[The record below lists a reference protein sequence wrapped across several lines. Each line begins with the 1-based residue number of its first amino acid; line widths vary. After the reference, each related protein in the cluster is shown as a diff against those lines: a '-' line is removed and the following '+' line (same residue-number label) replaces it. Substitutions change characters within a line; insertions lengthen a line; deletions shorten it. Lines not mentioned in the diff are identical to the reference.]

1 MKQIF
6 KTEMKRAM
14 SGKGMVLSILIGTVL
29 GIAHVIREII
39 PAYRANLTNFYNEF
53 PILSPHSAVE
63 TWMAGSPSNLEGF
76 IFFLILPI
84 LASLPF
90 GTSYFEDCK
99 EGVIKN
105 IYMRTKREDYLKAKY
120 AAAFLSGG
128 IAVLVPLIFNL
139 MCSLVLLPNL
149 APLSTMGDNILTP
162 LMLFYKIFFAH
173 PMIYT
178 TFFLVVQF
186 LMAGI
191 WACVCLSVSFLSD
204 YKIVVLIFPF
214 FVQLILHVICTITNH
229 IDYSS
234 VYWVQPG
241 HGIVAWWIPVVSM
254 GIGIPVTFFVF
265 MKKGAK
271 EDVF

>member
-1 MKQIF
+1 
-6 KTEMKRAM
+6 
-14 SGKGMVLSILIGTVL
+14 
-29 GIAHVIREII
+29 
-39 PAYRANLTNFYNEF
+39 
-53 PILSPHSAVE
+53 
-63 TWMAGSPSNLEGF
+63 
-76 IFFLILPI
+76 
-84 LASLPF
+84 
-90 GTSYFEDCK
+90 
-99 EGVIKN
+99 
-105 IYMRTKREDYLKAKY
+105 
-120 AAAFLSGG
+120 
-128 IAVLVPLIFNL
+128 
-139 MCSLVLLPNL
+139 
-149 APLSTMGDNILTP
+149 MGENILTP
-162 LMLFYKIFFAH
+162 LMLFYKIFFTH

>member
-14 SGKGMVLSILIGTVL
+14 RGNGMALSILIGILIGT
-29 GIAHVIREII
+29 AHVIQEII

-149 APLSTMGDNILTP
+149 APL
-162 LMLFYKIFFAH
+162 
-173 PMIYT
+173 
-178 TFFLVVQF
+178 
-186 LMAGI
+186 
-191 WACVCLSVSFLSD
+191 
-204 YKIVVLIFPF
+204 
-214 FVQLILHVICTITNH
+214 
-229 IDYSS
+229 
-234 VYWVQPG
+234 
-241 HGIVAWWIPVVSM
+241 
-254 GIGIPVTFFVF
+254 
-265 MKKGAK
+265 
-271 EDVF
+271 

>member
-1 MKQIF
+1 
-6 KTEMKRAM
+6 
-14 SGKGMVLSILIGTVL
+14 
-29 GIAHVIREII
+29 
-39 PAYRANLTNFYNEF
+39 
-53 PILSPHSAVE
+53 
-63 TWMAGSPSNLEGF
+63 
-76 IFFLILPI
+76 
-84 LASLPF
+84 
-90 GTSYFEDCK
+90 
-99 EGVIKN
+99 
-105 IYMRTKREDYLKAKY
+105 MRTKREDYLKAKY

-162 LMLFYKIFFAH
+162 LMLFYKIFFTH

-178 TFFLVVQF
+178 TFFLVLQF

-241 HGIVAWWIPVVSM
+241 HGIIAWWIPVVYLV
-254 GIGIPVTFFVF
+254 IGISVTFFVF
-265 MKKGAK
+265 MKKGVR

>member
-1 MKQIF
+1 MNC
-6 KTEMKRAM
+6 TCNP
-14 SGKGMVLSILIGTVL
+14 GNN
-29 GIAHVIREII
+29 

-53 PILSPHSAVE
+53 PILSPHSAAE

-162 LMLFYKIFFAH
+162 LMLFYKIFFTH

-178 TFFLVVQF
+178 MFFLVLQF

-241 HGIVAWWIPVVSM
+241 HGIIAWWIPVVYLV
-254 GIGIPVTFFVF
+254 IGISVTFFVF
-265 MKKGAK
+265 MKKGVR

>member
-1 MKQIF
+1 
-6 KTEMKRAM
+6 
-14 SGKGMVLSILIGTVL
+14 
-29 GIAHVIREII
+29 
-39 PAYRANLTNFYNEF
+39 
-53 PILSPHSAVE
+53 
-63 TWMAGSPSNLEGF
+63 
-76 IFFLILPI
+76 
-84 LASLPF
+84 
-90 GTSYFEDCK
+90 
-99 EGVIKN
+99 
-105 IYMRTKREDYLKAKY
+105 
-120 AAAFLSGG
+120 
-128 IAVLVPLIFNL
+128 
-139 MCSLVLLPNL
+139 
-149 APLSTMGDNILTP
+149 MGDNILTP
-162 LMLFYKIFFAH
+162 LMLFYKIFFTH

-186 LMAGI
+186 LMSGI

-214 FVQLILHVICTITNH
+214 FVQLILHVICTITNN
-229 IDYSS
+229 IAYSS